1 MKQQFS
7 DTEQGAQD
15 SDSWGK
21 KKLRGEFCS
30 SLLTE
35 AFKPQLWGEKNQKE
49 NPKKQNLKLSPVVS
63 LSCENPVRQLEI
75 IEEYQKGEL

>member
-21 KKLRGEFCS
+21 KKIMRWI
-30 SLLTE
+30 LL
-35 AFKPQLWGEKNQKE
+35 QLTDWSVQATALGGKNPKKT
-49 NPKKQNLKLSPVVS
+49 PKKQNLKLSPVVS

>member
-21 KKLRGEFCS
+21 KKLWGEFYS

-35 AFKPQLWGEKNQKE
+35 AFKPQLWGAKT
-49 NPKKQNLKLSPVVS
+49 PKKPPKNKTLNWAQLSPWVVRTRWG
-63 LSCENPVRQLEI
+63 N
-75 IEEYQKGEL
+75 